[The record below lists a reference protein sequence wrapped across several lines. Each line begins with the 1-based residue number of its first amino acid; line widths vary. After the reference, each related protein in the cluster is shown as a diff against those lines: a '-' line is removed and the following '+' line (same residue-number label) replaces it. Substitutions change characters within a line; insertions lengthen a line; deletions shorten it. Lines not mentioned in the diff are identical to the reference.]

1 MQQKALSLMQFQK
14 RFSTE
19 KACQKQLFRLRW
31 PEGFRRPRCEHREA
45 YFHRTRPSFG
55 SEGFL
60 EIRVQLRLSTR
71 TSHSLFPSS
80 SKFRLRQG
88 GSQLRG
94 LPRLRA
100 GKAEFETLSPKS
112 HIHPDGLINCI
123 QYTKKESQRFLS
135 IFFLLGVY
143 NYSS

>member
-1 MQQKALSLMQFQK
+1 MQFQK
-14 RFSTE
+14 RFGTE

-31 PEGFRRPRCEHREA
+31 PEGFRCPAVNIVRPISIA
-45 YFHRTRPSFG
+45 PAQFFG
-55 SEGFL
+55 SGGFL
-60 EIRVQLRLSTR
+60 EIRVQLRLSVR
-71 TSHSLFPSS
+71 TSHSLFPNS

-123 QYTKKESQRFLS
+123 QYTKTESQRFLS
-135 IFFLLGVY
+135 IFFFLSVY
-143 NYSS
+143 NFSS